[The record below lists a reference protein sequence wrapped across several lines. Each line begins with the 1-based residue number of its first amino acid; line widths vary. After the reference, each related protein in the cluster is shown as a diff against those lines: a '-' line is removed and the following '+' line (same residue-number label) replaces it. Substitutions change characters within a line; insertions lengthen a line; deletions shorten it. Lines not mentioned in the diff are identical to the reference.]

1 LEAGT
6 WSLTKLVR
14 KRSAPVVV
22 AGAVVMAAVAEAADV
37 VATAVDAA
45 VAVDAVAVG
54 IAATAVIA
62 GNGFLLFPVNVPNS
76 TGVCAFPQNRG

>member
-1 LEAGT
+1 
-6 WSLTKLVR
+6 
-14 KRSAPVVV
+14 VV
-22 AGAVVMAAVAEAADV
+22 AADAVVMAAVAEAADV